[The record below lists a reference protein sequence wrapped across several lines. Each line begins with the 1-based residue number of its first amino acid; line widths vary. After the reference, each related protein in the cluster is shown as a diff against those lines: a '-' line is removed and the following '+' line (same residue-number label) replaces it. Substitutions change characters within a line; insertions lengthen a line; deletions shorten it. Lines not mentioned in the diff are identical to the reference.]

1 MGGFETVIYE
11 KSQSGVAH
19 ITLNRPQALNAYN
32 VQMRDDLYEILSAI
46 RVDDEVRVIVFSGSG
61 EKAFCAGADLKEFLT
76 APSVVKARK
85 IRIVRDLWK
94 LFLSLP
100 QPVIAALHGYVL
112 GSGLEI
118 ALFCDIRIA
127 APDVIFGLP
136 EVGLGILPAAGATQT
151 LPRVLGLAGSLDML
165 LTGRRLT
172 GQEALARGLVNQLAP
187 REILLQTANE
197 MAERIASFDPAVVQ
211 NAKRAVRRGMDLPLE
226 QGLELESR
234 LAMQAKAGSMP
245 ERSEKQRARLPGV

>member
-1 MGGFETVIYE
+1 MSGFETVIFE
-11 KSQSGVAH
+11 KSQSGVAY

-32 VQMRDDLYEILSAI
+32 VQMRDDLYEILSAVRI
-46 RVDDEVRVIVFSGSG
+46 DDEVRVIVFSGAG

-76 APSVVKARK
+76 APSVVKARR
-85 IRIVRDLWK
+85 IRIVRDLWS

-100 QPVIAALHGYVL
+100 QPLIAALHGYVL
-112 GSGLEI
+112 GSGIEI

-127 APDVIFGLP
+127 SPDVIFGLP

-165 LTGRRLT
+165 LTGRRIT
-172 GQEALARGLVNQLAP
+172 GHEALTMGLVNQLAP
-187 REILLQTANE
+187 RENLLQTANE
-197 MAERIASFDPAVVQ
+197 MAEKIASYDPAVVQ
-211 NAKRAVRRGMDLPLE
+211 NAKKAVRRGFDLPLE

-234 LAMQAKAGSMP
+234 LALQAGTRSMP
-245 ERSEKQRARLPGV
+245 ERYE